1 MCDYVPTVFH
11 SGSTCHGFWMFEVKT
26 RRCLYFGNK
35 STTATGAWRSW
46 GFSGVGCMSLQFSNV
61 YGSFLK
67 VGTPQN
73 GWFPRMHVK
82 CCIHIIVWINM
93 HVCGC
98 MCIYIYIS
106 KYAHVTWSY
115 PTISLCPFRFYHIW
129 RFGGGMIFG
138 NCRHGIF
145 QRPKNLWH
153 PTRFGNS
160 WRVLWVRAFWP
171 QKWGFC
177 KWIETTPKITWTF
190 VENGWV
196 DWDTLVNF

>member
-46 GFSGVGCMSLQFSNV
+46 GFSGVGCMSLQFSYV

-98 MCIYIYIS
+98 MCIYIYIKICTRYMKLPNNQFMPIS
-106 KYAHVTWSY
+106 ILPYLTIWGWHDFRKLPTWYLPATKKPVTPNEVWKFLES
-115 PTISLCPFRFYHIW
+115 TVSSSVLAAE
-129 RFGGGMIFG
+129 M
-138 NCRHGIF
+138 
-145 QRPKNLWH
+145 
-153 PTRFGNS
+153 
-160 WRVLWVRAFWP
+160 RVL
-171 QKWGFC
+171 
-177 KWIETTPKITWTF
+177 
-190 VENGWV
+190 
-196 DWDTLVNF
+196 

>member
-35 STTATGAWRSW
+35 STTATGAWKSW

-73 GWFPRMHVK
+73 GWFPSMHVK

-98 MCIYIYIS
+98 MCIYICIYQNMHTLHELTQQS
-106 KYAHVTWSY
+106 VYAHFDS
-115 PTISLCPFRFYHIW
+115 TISDDLGVAWFSETADMVSSSDQNPVTPNEVWKFLESTVSSSVLAAE
-129 RFGGGMIFG
+129 M
-138 NCRHGIF
+138 
-145 QRPKNLWH
+145 
-153 PTRFGNS
+153 
-160 WRVLWVRAFWP
+160 RVL
-171 QKWGFC
+171 
-177 KWIETTPKITWTF
+177 
-190 VENGWV
+190 
-196 DWDTLVNF
+196 